1 MPTYTRSSTLDGSI
15 EDVARW
21 HFQSSAL
28 LRLVPAW
35 AGVEVLELPPRL
47 EDGAIVTLRV
57 PVPPVGRKRWVSR
70 IEDVHPGVSFVDDQV
85 SGPFRMWRHEHR
97 LSKDDSGLC
106 RLTDSLEFTLPH
118 PPPLST
124 IGERVVERALVKT
137 FSWRHRRT
145 GQDVARL
152 RETGWVRRK
161 VLLSGAS
168 GLVGA
173 SLRTL
178 LEVAGCDVVRLVRR
192 RPDSEKGEFFW
203 DPARGEIDPQAF
215 EGVEAVVNLSGAGIA
230 DKRWTDERKALIR
243 SSRVDSTALLAHSIA
258 ALSGQKPAFICAS
271 ATGLYGNRP
280 DGRCTERDAPGDS
293 FLARTCVDWESAA
306 EPARAAG
313 ARVANLR
320 IGVVVAY
327 AGGAVAK
334 LRRPVSLGVAGP
346 VGSGRQGM
354 SWIALDDLVGVI
366 AHAIVDDRYSGPIN
380 CVAPEVVDNRGFMKA
395 MGRVMRRPTI
405 APLPACAARAMFGQM
420 GEEALLQ
427 GAFAVPEKLEALG
440 FRFDFPELEDA
451 LRFELGHLD

>member
-1 MPTYTRSSTLDGSI
+1 MPLYTRSGTLDSSL

-35 AGVEVLELPPRL
+35 AGVEVLEIPPRL

-57 PVPPVGRKRWVSR
+57 PVPPIGRKKWVSR
-70 IEDVHPGVSFVDDQV
+70 IEEVNPGVSFVDDQV
-85 SGPFRMWRHEHR
+85 SGPFKMWRHEHR
-97 LSKDDSGLC
+97 LSQNDSGLC
-106 RLTDSLEFTLPH
+106 RLTDSLEFELPH
-118 PPPLST
+118 PPPISN
-124 IGERVVERALVKT
+124 IGERIVERALVKT

-152 RETGWVRRK
+152 RETGWIQKK
-161 VLLSGAS
+161 VLLTGAS
-168 GLVGA
+168 GLVGS

-178 LEVAGCDVVRLVRR
+178 LQVAGCEVVRLVRR
-192 RPDSEKGEFFW
+192 TPDPEKGEFFW
-203 DPARGEIDPQAF
+203 DPARGEIDLSAF
-215 EGVEAVVNLSGAGIA
+215 EGVGAVVNLSGAGIA
-230 DKRWTDERKALIR
+230 DKRWTAERKKVIR
-243 SSRVDSTALLAHSIA
+243 QSRVDSTSLLANSIA
-258 ALSGQKPAFICAS
+258 KLSGEKPAFICAS
-271 ATGLYGNRP
+271 ATGLYGDRP
-280 DGRCTERDAPGDS
+280 EGRCNESTSPGHS
-293 FLARTCVDWESAA
+293 FLASTCVDWEAA
-306 EPARAAG
+306 AVPALEAG

-334 LRRPVSLGVAGP
+334 LRRPVSLGLAGP
-346 VGSGRQGM
+346 VGNGRQGM

-380 CVAPEVVDNRGFMKA
+380 CVAPDVVDNRGFMKA
-395 MGRVMRRPTI
+395 MGRVLRRPTV
-405 APLPACAARAMFGQM
+405 APLPAFVARTLFGQM

-427 GAFAVPEKLEALG
+427 GVFAVPEKLESLG